1 MAIDYEARQND
12 LAEFIRVQLTKNGVA
27 VDLTAAEEV
36 LMHMRQKGAPE
47 PITVTDI
54 VMDIAEAAE
63 GKIEHRWQTG
73 ENADAITFEVE
84 FEVIWIE
91 EKRNSSFP
99 SGALFYEIR
108 FNEEIK

>member
-1 MAIDYEARQND
+1 MDYEARQND
-12 LAEFIRVQLTKNGVA
+12 TAEFIRAQLLKNGSP
-27 VDLTAAEEV
+27 VDLTNAEEI
-36 LMHMRQKGAPE
+36 LLHMRQKGAPE

-54 VMDIAEAAE
+54 LMDVVEGEE
-63 GKIEHRWQTG
+63 GKIEHRWQDG
-73 ENADAITFEVE
+73 ENADAVIFEFE

-99 SGALFYEIR
+99 SGDEFYELK